1 MSFLETTPLLNTTTV
16 QSHNNQKIIS
26 QNTPPMTISYPIFRE
41 QTYFTN
47 PPATI
52 SGVSNM
58 EKPVKKITW
67 RTSDT
72 VNSVIGEVVL
82 DWSFVREFIAKF
94 GINRQAFANFG
105 NFVITLRRTDMANY
119 QGMSLMAFDPSP
131 APNYYETLYTVPFA
145 TKNDFQLDLH
155 KLVEPKTSEDIVFRI
170 PFNIPFEMLYIF
182 NNSDPLTNYHR
193 FYSFGT
199 IRISVLEPLVTTNA
213 IQSLEYRISA
223 YLEDLQTTGNVFD

>member
-41 QTYFTN
+41 QTFFTN

-52 SGVSNM
+52 SGISNM
-58 EKPVKKITW
+58 EKPVKKIVW

-72 VNSVIGEVVL
+72 VNTIIGEIIL
-82 DWSFVREFIAKF
+82 DWSFVREYITKF

-119 QGMSLMAFDPSP
+119 QGLALMVFDP
-131 APNYYETLYTVPFA
+131 APLQNYYQTMYSIPFE
-145 TKNDFQLDLH
+145 TKNDFQLDLQ
-155 KLVEPKTSEDIVFRI
+155 KLVEPKTSEDIVFQI
-170 PFNIPFEMLYIF
+170 PFNIPFEMLYIL
-182 NNSDPLTNYHR
+182 NSNDSLTNYHR

-199 IRISVLEPLVTTNA
+199 VRISVLEPLVTTNP
-213 IQSLEYRISA
+213 IQSLEYRVSA
-223 YLEDLQTTGNVFD
+223 YLDSLQTTGNVFN